1 MVTKQEMQAP
11 AQTLRIMKKHIL
23 ILSLA
28 LIAVTAFAQHDEQVT
43 VEGKYR
49 PKVNKV
55 YKLQLTPET
64 PQPSYDLP
72 STEVNPMEAKQKF
85 ALDLEKISPTA
96 FAAKNDKLVAP
107 TENFIMAGM
116 GTNLSPLFL
125 YKHNSMLTKTLGLGV
140 GIKHNSSWVNIKDY
154 APSSYMNNAF
164 EVNLTTSKFD
174 GFQLDGGLYYK
185 NDMYHFYGINLLET
199 PMTEEQLA
207 FYSPKTTY
215 NKIGTHVGLTSAS
228 TRIRE
233 LSHAAQLNYYYLF
246 GREHALDLDYTI
258 DYDNNFWGDKSHPQK
273 VGANLGFQYDY
284 CKSVGMNDYTVANRI
299 LFKINPFFEMSD
311 EFYRLH
317 IGVRLD
323 GATRVSKEDKFL
335 AVRPDLSGS
344 LFVLDK
350 KLEFYAGLNGG
361 RKLLRFSDIVEDNP
375 FLSPMC
381 NPSLGVQNVK
391 LGFDGGVRTNI
402 MEIVDLHLGVRYRHT
417 NNDPFYD
424 YYIPDA
430 NLYPSELGLV
440 LNTFDLVYDETQL
453 VTVMA
458 DARVRMRNSLTA
470 DLGFAYNGCKPTV
483 EKYAWYRPTTEGKL
497 KLTYDYDDKLAF
509 NTTLLY
515 QGGRYAKV
523 WDGVVDWQN
532 FNFTAEKLKDV
543 FDLSVGADYTVNDQI
558 TAFVLFD
565 NVAHQKYH
573 LFYNY
578 PVTGIQFFAGV
589 KLKF

>member
-1 MVTKQEMQAP
+1 
-11 AQTLRIMKKHIL
+11 MKRQVI
-23 ILSLA
+23 ILA
-28 LIAVTAFAQHDEQVT
+28 LALLAITAFAQHDEQVT

-55 YKLQLTPET
+55 NKLQLTPET
-64 PQPSYDLP
+64 PQPSYNFP
-72 STEVNPMEAKQKF
+72 SSEVNPMEAKQKF

-96 FAAKNDKLVAP
+96 YAAKDDKLVAP
-107 TENFIMAGM
+107 TENFIVAGL

-140 GIKHNSSWVNIKDY
+140 GVKHNSSWLNIKDY

-164 EVNLTTSKFD
+164 EVNLTTSKFN
-174 GFQLDGGLYYK
+174 GFQLDGGVYYK
-185 NDMYHFYGINLLET
+185 NDMYHFYGINIAENPL
-199 PMTEEQLA
+199 TEEQIA
-207 FYSPKTTY
+207 FYAPKITY
-215 NKIGTHVGLTSAS
+215 NKVGGHLGLASSA
-228 TRIRE
+228 TRVGE
-233 LSHAAQLNYYYLF
+233 LSHDAYLDYFYLF
-246 GREHALDLDYTI
+246 GREHNIDLGYGLGYTE
-258 DYDNNFWGDKSHPQK
+258 NFWGDRNHPQK
-273 VGANLGFQYDY
+273 IGVDLGFQYDF
-284 CKSVGMNDYTVANRI
+284 CIGQGENLFNVDRI
-299 LFKINPFFEMSD
+299 LFKVNPFIEMDD
-311 EFYRLH
+311 EFYHLH

-323 GATRVSKEDKFL
+323 GATRVSYEDKFL

-344 LFVLDK
+344 LFVLNK

-361 RKLLRFSDIVEDNP
+361 RKLLRFSDIVDDNP
-375 FLSPMC
+375 FLSHMC
-381 NPSLGVQNVK
+381 NPSFGVQNVK

-417 NNDPFYD
+417 DDDPFYV

-430 NLYPSELGLV
+430 NLYPSELSLV

-453 VTVMA
+453 VTVMV

-483 EKYAWYRPTTEGKL
+483 EKYAWYRPTREGKL

-532 FNFTAEKLKDV
+532 FNFTSEKLKDV

-589 KLKF
+589 KLRF

>member
-1 MVTKQEMQAP
+1 
-11 AQTLRIMKKHIL
+11 MKRQIIIL
-23 ILSLA
+23 TLA
-28 LIAVTAFAQHDEQVT
+28 LLAITAFAQHDEQVT

-55 YKLQLTPET
+55 NKLQLTPET
-64 PQPSYDLP
+64 PQPTYDFP
-72 STEVNPMEAKQKF
+72 SSEVNPMEAKQKF
-85 ALDLEKISPTA
+85 ALDLEKIAPTA
-96 FAAKNDKLVAP
+96 FAAKNDNLVTP
-107 TENFIMAGM
+107 TENFIMAGL

-140 GIKHNSSWVNIKDY
+140 GAKHNSSWLNIKDY

-164 EVNLTTSKFD
+164 DINLTTSKFT
-174 GFQLDGGLYYK
+174 GFQLDGGVYYK
-185 NDMYHFYGINLLET
+185 NDMYHFYGVNLVENPL
-199 PMTEEQLA
+199 TEEQIA
-207 FYSPKTTY
+207 FYSPKITY
-215 NKIGTHVGLTSAS
+215 NKIGAHLGLTSTS
-228 TRIRE
+228 TRIGT
-233 LSHAAQLNYYYLF
+233 LGHVAQLDYFYLV
-246 GREHALDLDYTI
+246 GREHAIDLDYSI
-258 DYDNNFWGDKSHPQK
+258 GYADNLWGDKSHPQK
-273 VGANLGFQYDY
+273 IGLDLGFQYDY
-284 CKSVGMNDYTVANRI
+284 CIGQGENLFNVDRI
-299 LFKINPFFEMSD
+299 LFKVNPFFEMSD

-317 IGVRLD
+317 LGVSMD
-323 GATRVSKEDKFL
+323 GATQGSEEDKFL

-381 NPSLGVQNVK
+381 NPSLAIRNVK

-417 NNDPFYD
+417 DNDPLFVYH
-424 YYIPDA
+424 IPDA
-430 NLYPSELGLV
+430 SFVPSGYDPV

-458 DARVRMRNSLTA
+458 NVRVRMRNSLTA
-470 DLGFAYNGCKPTV
+470 DMGFAYNSCKPTA
-483 EKYAWYRPTTEGKL
+483 EEYAWYRPVTEGKL
-497 KLTYDYDDKLAF
+497 KLTYDYDDKLSF

-523 WDGVVDWQN
+523 WDGVIDWQN

-543 FDLSVGADYTVNDQI
+543 FDLSIGADYKVNDQI
-558 TAFVLFD
+558 TAFALLD
-565 NVAHQKYH
+565 NVAHQKYQ
-573 LFYNY
+573 LYYNY

-589 KLKF
+589 KLRF